1 VTPLPVKLGDVTS
14 EAVVVSGQVQARRS
28 HGGTFGVLA
37 VGVLA
42 YSVLQSLVSPVLPTI
57 QHSLHTSQNT
67 VTWVLT
73 IYLLSASV
81 FTPIFGRIGDKI
93 GKKRVFV
100 FAMAALAAGSLL
112 AAVTTS
118 IGLLIAART
127 IQGIGGATLPLC
139 FGIIRDEFPP
149 DKVGGAVGV
158 SAALT
163 AVGGGLG
170 IVLAGPIVENLGYHW
185 LFWIPL
191 IVTSLAAVAAHF
203 MIPESPVRAEGSIS
217 VVGGLLLTLWLV
229 ALLLAVSEGSTWGWA
244 SGKTLGLIGVAAV
257 IAVIW
262 YVAESR
268 SKAPLI
274 DMQMMRKPAVWTN
287 NLVALL
293 FGAGMYSAMSFLP
306 EFVQTPKSTG
316 YGFGASIT
324 GSSLFMLPLVIGM
337 FICGMMT
344 GRLGAKFGSKLMV
357 FVGAVLSTLGYALI
371 AFAHSQRWEVFV
383 ASGLMGV
390 AFGVAFSAMS
400 NLIVIAVPPEQ
411 TGVATGMNAN
421 IRTIGG
427 SIGAAVTGTIVT
439 AGVVSGGLP
448 QESGYTHAFAVL
460 AGFGL
465 LASIAVPLIPGAR
478 RSDEHVPEQAHAEL
492 ALVPA
497 GTLAGSDPE

>member
-1 VTPLPVKLGDVTS
+1 MTS
-14 EAVVVSGQVQARRS
+14 NAPAARRS
-28 HGGTFGVLA
+28 YGGTFGVLA
-37 VGVLA
+37 VGVIA
-42 YSVLQSLVSPVLPTI
+42 YSVLQSLVSPVLTTI

-73 IYLLSASV
+73 VYLLSASV

-93 GKKRVFV
+93 GKKKVFV
-100 FAMAALAAGSLL
+100 FAMGALAVGALMAALA
-112 AAVTTS
+112 TS
-118 IGLLIAART
+118 IGLLIVARAV
-127 IQGIGGATLPLC
+127 QGIGGAVLPLC

-149 DKVGGAVGV
+149 EKVGGAVGV

-191 IVTSLAAVAAHF
+191 IVTTIAAVAAHF
-203 MIPESPVRAEGSIS
+203 MIPESPVKAEGPIS
-217 VVGGLLLTLWLV
+217 VLGGALLTLWLV
-229 ALLLAVSEGSTWGWA
+229 ALLIAVSEGSTWGWA
-244 SGKTLGLIGVAAV
+244 SGRTLGLIALAVV

-268 SKAPLI
+268 SAAPLI
-274 DMQMMRKPAVWTN
+274 DMRMMRLPAVWTN

-293 FGAGMYSAMSFLP
+293 FGAGMYAAMAFLP
-306 EFVQTPKSTG
+306 EFVQTPRSTG

-337 FICGMMT
+337 FVCGMLT
-344 GRLGAKFGSKLMV
+344 GRLAARFGSKLMV
-357 FVGAVLSTLGYALI
+357 FVGAALSTVGYAIL
-371 AFAHSQRWEVFV
+371 AFAHSDRWEVYV

-400 NLIVIAVPPEQ
+400 NLIVVAVPPEQ

-439 AGVVSGGLP
+439 AGASAGGLP
-448 QESGYTHAFAVL
+448 TESGFTHAFAVL

-465 LASIAVPLIPGAR
+465 LAAIAVPLIPSAHRGKETVA
-478 RSDEHVPEQAHAEL
+478 DQAHAEL

-497 GTLAGSDPE
+497 GTLVGSEPE